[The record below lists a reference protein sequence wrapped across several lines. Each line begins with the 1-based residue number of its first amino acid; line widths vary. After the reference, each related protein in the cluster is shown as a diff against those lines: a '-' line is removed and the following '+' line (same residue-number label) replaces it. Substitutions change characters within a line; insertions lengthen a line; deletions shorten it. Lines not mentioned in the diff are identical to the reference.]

1 MERFN
6 VETKLGDGAFG
17 TAHLVSRKS
26 DGKKFVVK
34 EIEIHSLTPNEKDF
48 AMQEAMKM
56 MNLRESD

>member
-6 VETKLGDGAFG
+6 VETKLGDGGFG

-34 EIEIHSLTPNEKDF
+34 EIEIHSMTPDDKDY
-48 AMQEAMKM
+48 AMQEADKM
-56 MNLRESD
+56 MHLRELD